1 MWSTFDYIQL
11 VLLSQ
16 LKHEW
21 NVLSCDLIFFSGKFP
36 LLSKWSGLF
45 YTGKTRNLSKSLCCE
60 RILRLFTF
68 LIAQNLFFS
77 NIPIYVTQLMFKV
90 NYRNTRKNCKISSK
104 FAIKKPEWICPQIVD
119 FEQVNVSCYVRSI
132 YAFCSGD
139 MKPCLEIT
147 PSRPNTG
154 RREKINLNVYFHTSL
169 WCLKR
174 FYEGLKGLYQTFWCT
189 TKKCEN
195 KRKLS

>member
-11 VLLSQ
+11 VLLFQ

-21 NVLSCDLIFFSGKFP
+21 RFDLIFFSGKFP

-60 RILRLFTF
+60 HILRLFTF

-104 FAIKKPEWICPQIVD
+104 FAVKKPEWICPQIVD

-139 MKPCLEIT
+139 VKPSLEIS

-169 WCLKR
+169 WCLKK

-189 TKKCEN
+189 TKKYEN
-195 KRKLS
+195 KKLS